1 VSFLEQSN
9 DRRLPADYDGDVLL
23 WDIDKTYLDTRFS
36 TIRGLLSIPLELAID
51 KRSIPGAAV
60 LLRALRRG
68 SGVESALVPLYFISG
83 SPPQLRKVVE
93 KKMVLEGVDY
103 DGITFKD
110 QLGLLLAGKPGLIKA
125 QLHYKL
131 KALLLYK
138 RELPENARWLLFG
151 DDVEEDAEAF
161 LMFGKVC
168 AGLRDR
174 PLEDAL
180 IARGVG
186 IELAKEIAQV
196 AAPLP
201 KQVDPVDRVFIHLD
215 RGRDP
220 ASFGD
225 PRVVPTRSYLQS
237 ALVLAAMNKIRP
249 EAVGAVAKDLRRRM
263 ISEDTLA
270 EHAADAGKRLA
281 VPDAILELAR
291 Q

>member
-1 VSFLEQSN
+1 MSFLEQSN
-9 DRRLPADYDGDVLL
+9 DRRFPADYAGDVLL

-36 TIRGLLSIPLELAID
+36 SMRGLLSIPMELAID

-68 SGVESALVPLYFISG
+68 AGAESALVPLYFISG

-93 KKMVLEGVDY
+93 KKMTLDGVDY

-131 KALLLYK
+131 KALIMYK

-151 DDVEEDAEAF
+151 DDVEQDAEAF

-180 IARGVG
+180 IGRGVG
-186 IELAKEIAQV
+186 IDLAKEIAQL
-196 AAPLP
+196 AAKLP
-201 KQVDPVDRVFIHLD
+201 KQPDPVDRVFIHLE

-220 ASFGD
+220 SEFTD
-225 PRVVPTRSYLQS
+225 PRVVPTRSYLQT

-263 ISEDTLA
+263 LSEDTIA
-270 EHAADAGKRLA
+270 EHLADAAKRLGI
-281 VPDAILELAR
+281 PQPILELAR